1 MKQKILWSI
10 CVMFLCFGTG
20 CPAAG
25 FDDLWKQV
33 EKYERQ
39 DLPKSAYKV
48 VEQIA
53 AKADKE
59 RQKGQQMAA
68 LLYGCKLR
76 QDIVPD
82 SFYSDIMKLERL
94 KRQTTDEVQRAVLA
108 SVLGE
113 LYEDN
118 AGRNRNYSDRTDAH
132 PDSIREWSREQFM
145 KVASENYQLSM
156 ARPDLL
162 AAAKAADYMPF
173 VEKGKDAGYF
183 GGDLLNVIGRR
194 AVQAMAGKDEGSCVD
209 DTVCARMLA
218 VYRAQGNREAEL
230 LISIDSIAFAIERD
244 NVELVEQTMG
254 LSPEETE
261 RVVLQSSACKAYER
275 LLSRFGDLPLSVE
288 VYLHMLDLEVTPG
301 TMVAWVEEGYAKY
314 KAYPR
319 AKELLNWKRRLEAP
333 SVSLR
338 FPVEVYPGV
347 PNEYVVEHRNVSGM
361 SLSWYQLPEG
371 YPEAEARRA
380 EYRKDE
386 AAYARKYGVLRKT
399 ERLDWQAQP
408 AFRQVED
415 TFRLACPGVG
425 YFVVVGKADGVAS
438 SDGKMVAS
446 LRASRFEVVAGD
458 LPDSTSLCTVVDAQ
472 TGAPVPSATVEWRAG
487 GDVVYSTR
495 TDAEGKARW
504 NFADY
509 KRKHRDHYNIAIKV
523 KKGDD
528 RYKHEHFCRFRQ
540 PFRTDD
546 ETHGEERLYTDRS
559 VYRPGQT
566 VYVGGLCWDRKHGRE
581 QAVAGRKVVLAL
593 RDPNGKTVSEQTV
606 ESDGLGT
613 FSATFAL
620 PVKGLSGRYAV
631 RTGNSNVGFAVEE
644 YKRPTFEVRLDE
656 ITARYQAGDTL
667 CLAGTAMG
675 YNGAPLRQARV
686 TAVSVVGSWFYRVD
700 RGGEGFPLDTV
711 YTGEDGRFTLRVPV
725 QEVGMRG
732 PRYGARQFVDVSV
745 MAASGETQAA
755 KTSFPLNEEDLWLT
769 LEAGTYWTKDS
780 LPALKAMVQT
790 NAGVEFEGP
799 VDVTGEIYRMRE
811 GKQPEKVLSGFVLP
825 ANKPVRLS
833 ELSALPSGS
842 YEMRLR
848 AVTDSDTLEYDHP
861 FVLFSLSD
869 RHPGDGKKFFY
880 CCIGDTVSAGRPA
893 RLMVG
898 SAADSVSLFYML
910 FCEDRILEEK
920 VFHFSDTIQHF
931 TFSDVPAGA
940 DGLQAV
946 FYMVKDGQC
955 YVQSQHLI
963 RKQPDRR
970 LRLSWTS
977 FRDRLQPGTEET
989 WKLRV
994 TRPDGLP
1001 VSAQLMATLYD
1012 ASLDGIQPHAWT
1024 FSHYV
1029 PLSLPHVDISKYWLY
1044 GGSKMSYYASV
1055 QFYPVKP
1062 LRFDCFNP
1070 EMLAWGG
1077 LRAVEEV
1084 LMITDNSVAV
1094 DAALRNGRI
1103 AGVEMKFGK
1112 QKAAPAAGASEY
1124 MALKSLSEEE
1134 QALVEDAAKEEMD
1147 KVPGVAVRENLNET
1161 AFFYPRLMTDTSGVV
1176 TLRFTLP
1183 ESLTTWKFM
1192 ALAHTKDM
1200 MAGLLTD
1207 EVVAAKEVM
1216 AQLSLPR
1223 FVRMA
1228 DCATLTAT

>member
-1 MKQKILWSI
+1 
-10 CVMFLCFGTG
+10 MFLCFGTG

-108 SVLGE
+108 SVLGD

-472 TGAPVPSATVEWRAG
+472 TVLPCRPLPWNGVP
-487 GDVVYSTR
+487 
-495 TDAEGKARW
+495 EGTW
-504 NFADY
+504 F
-509 KRKHRDHYNIAIKV
+509 I
-523 KKGDD
+523 
-528 RYKHEHFCRFRQ
+528 
-540 PFRTDD
+540 P
-546 ETHGEERLYTDRS
+546 
-559 VYRPGQT
+559 
-566 VYVGGLCWDRKHGRE
+566 HGRMPR
-581 QAVAGRKVVLAL
+581 GR
-593 RDPNGKTVSEQTV
+593 RDG
-606 ESDGLGT
+606 
-613 FSATFAL
+613 
-620 PVKGLSGRYAV
+620 
-631 RTGNSNVGFAVEE
+631 
-644 YKRPTFEVRLDE
+644 
-656 ITARYQAGDTL
+656 
-667 CLAGTAMG
+667 
-675 YNGAPLRQARV
+675 
-686 TAVSVVGSWFYRVD
+686 
-700 RGGEGFPLDTV
+700 
-711 YTGEDGRFTLRVPV
+711 TLRI
-725 QEVGMRG
+725 
-732 PRYGARQFVDVSV
+732 
-745 MAASGETQAA
+745 
-755 KTSFPLNEEDLWLT
+755 
-769 LEAGTYWTKDS
+769 TK
-780 LPALKAMVQT
+780 
-790 NAGVEFEGP
+790 
-799 VDVTGEIYRMRE
+799 
-811 GKQPEKVLSGFVLP
+811 
-825 ANKPVRLS
+825 
-833 ELSALPSGS
+833 
-842 YEMRLR
+842 
-848 AVTDSDTLEYDHP
+848 
-861 FVLFSLSD
+861 
-869 RHPGDGKKFFY
+869 
-880 CCIGDTVSAGRPA
+880 
-893 RLMVG
+893 
-898 SAADSVSLFYML
+898 
-910 FCEDRILEEK
+910 
-920 VFHFSDTIQHF
+920 
-931 TFSDVPAGA
+931 
-940 DGLQAV
+940 
-946 FYMVKDGQC
+946 
-955 YVQSQHLI
+955 
-963 RKQPDRR
+963 
-970 LRLSWTS
+970 
-977 FRDRLQPGTEET
+977 
-989 WKLRV
+989 
-994 TRPDGLP
+994 
-1001 VSAQLMATLYD
+1001 
-1012 ASLDGIQPHAWT
+1012 
-1024 FSHYV
+1024 
-1029 PLSLPHVDISKYWLY
+1029 
-1044 GGSKMSYYASV
+1044 
-1055 QFYPVKP
+1055 
-1062 LRFDCFNP
+1062 
-1070 EMLAWGG
+1070 
-1077 LRAVEEV
+1077 
-1084 LMITDNSVAV
+1084 
-1094 DAALRNGRI
+1094 
-1103 AGVEMKFGK
+1103 
-1112 QKAAPAAGASEY
+1112 
-1124 MALKSLSEEE
+1124 
-1134 QALVEDAAKEEMD
+1134 
-1147 KVPGVAVRENLNET
+1147 
-1161 AFFYPRLMTDTSGVV
+1161 
-1176 TLRFTLP
+1176 
-1183 ESLTTWKFM
+1183 ES
-1192 ALAHTKDM
+1192 
-1200 MAGLLTD
+1200 
-1207 EVVAAKEVM
+1207 
-1216 AQLSLPR
+1216 
-1223 FVRMA
+1223 
-1228 DCATLTAT
+1228 TATIII

>member
-1 MKQKILWSI
+1 MR
-10 CVMFLCFGTG
+10 
-20 CPAAG
+20 PA
-25 FDDLWKQV
+25 
-33 EKYERQ
+33 
-39 DLPKSAYKV
+39 
-48 VEQIA
+48 
-53 AKADKE
+53 
-59 RQKGQQMAA
+59 
-68 LLYGCKLR
+68 
-76 QDIVPD
+76 
-82 SFYSDIMKLERL
+82 
-94 KRQTTDEVQRAVLA
+94 
-108 SVLGE
+108 
-113 LYEDN
+113 
-118 AGRNRNYSDRTDAH
+118 
-132 PDSIREWSREQFM
+132 
-145 KVASENYQLSM
+145 
-156 ARPDLL
+156 
-162 AAAKAADYMPF
+162 
-173 VEKGKDAGYF
+173 
-183 GGDLLNVIGRR
+183 
-194 AVQAMAGKDEGSCVD
+194 
-209 DTVCARMLA
+209 
-218 VYRAQGNREAEL
+218 
-230 LISIDSIAFAIERD
+230 
-244 NVELVEQTMG
+244 
-254 LSPEETE
+254 ETE

-566 VYVGGLCWDRKHGRE
+566 VYVGGLCWNRKHGRE

-593 RDPNGKTVSEQTV
+593 RDPNGKTVAEQTV

-675 YNGAPLRQARV
+675 YNGVPLRQARV

-780 LPALKAMVQT
+780 LPALKAVVQT

-811 GKQPEKVLSGFVLP
+811 GKQPERVLSGFVLP

-869 RHPGDGKKFFY
+869 RHPGDGEKFFY
-880 CCIGDTVSAGRPA
+880 YCIGDTVSAGRPA

-920 VFHFSDTIQHF
+920 VFHFSDTILHF

-970 LRLSWTS
+970 ANTTTP
-977 FRDRLQPGTEET
+977 QEMA
-989 WKLRV
+989 
-994 TRPDGLP
+994 
-1001 VSAQLMATLYD
+1001 VS
-1012 ASLDGIQPHAWT
+1012 
-1024 FSHYV
+1024 
-1029 PLSLPHVDISKYWLY
+1029 
-1044 GGSKMSYYASV
+1044 
-1055 QFYPVKP
+1055 
-1062 LRFDCFNP
+1062 
-1070 EMLAWGG
+1070 
-1077 LRAVEEV
+1077 RA
-1084 LMITDNSVAV
+1084 
-1094 DAALRNGRI
+1094 RR
-1103 AGVEMKFGK
+1103 
-1112 QKAAPAAGASEY
+1112 KAARTRSGFPAPK
-1124 MALKSLSEEE
+1124 L
-1134 QALVEDAAKEEMD
+1134 
-1147 KVPGVAVRENLNET
+1147 
-1161 AFFYPRLMTDTSGVV
+1161 
-1176 TLRFTLP
+1176 
-1183 ESLTTWKFM
+1183 
-1192 ALAHTKDM
+1192 
-1200 MAGLLTD
+1200 
-1207 EVVAAKEVM
+1207 
-1216 AQLSLPR
+1216 
-1223 FVRMA
+1223 
-1228 DCATLTAT
+1228 